1 MLWSESSANG
11 KEVMT
16 SVLCKAQK
24 RDFRCVL
31 NPRKKNEMW
40 ELDASA

>member
-11 KEVMT
+11 KKVMT
-16 SVLCKAQK
+16 SVVCKAPK
-24 RDFRCVL
+24 KKIRL
-31 NPRKKNEMW
+31 NLRKKNVTW

>member
-1 MLWSESSANG
+1 MLQSESSGNG

-24 RDFRCVL
+24 RDFGCVL
-31 NPRKKNEMW
+31 NPRKKNEIW

>member
-24 RDFRCVL
+24 RDFRL
-31 NPRKKNEMW
+31 NLMKKNVTW